1 MRFLRLQILFQPEIP
16 SIVPVPPSKPLFQ
29 LSVRIHR
36 FARLASFRRLL
47 VLQPS
52 HSADGTLHSPAI
64 HIYLYLLGDRQSM
77 YSKLVDTGDIRV
89 SVVILYLQSNHCQR
103 LSTVVITREV
113 LETICSVKDIGAE

>member
-1 MRFLRLQILFQPEIP
+1 
-16 SIVPVPPSKPLFQ
+16 
-29 LSVRIHR
+29 
-36 FARLASFRRLL
+36 
-47 VLQPS
+47 
-52 HSADGTLHSPAI
+52 
-64 HIYLYLLGDRQSM
+64 M